1 MLKTHAQ
8 VREYEAGIG
17 NDVSCVFD
25 GRGSSGERVSTISE
39 AVVPSAAGMDA
50 EAIAHLS
57 RHEISSRMRSRQP
70 LQLCL
75 LVGGMVRCNGN
86 AYYGASPA
94 EARADTV
101 VGRVQMQISAGSAAF
116 YTPRGDDDAT
126 GRKSEQI
133 IRIVETHSGPS
144 EFCSPNSNGGD
155 HRSTMSNPF
164 LAPRLFWLDQY
175 GSLQDMRYAA
185 HGFGSNFAYSI
196 LDRGYRR
203 GMSRQEAADLI
214 RECFEQLR
222 RRYVINSPRPARIKC
237 ADQFGVTE
245 VVEDDIEQ

>member
-1 MLKTHAQ
+1 MLKTHVQ

-25 GRGSSGERVSTISE
+25 GRRSSGGGVSTKSE
-39 AVVPSAAGMDA
+39 AVVLSAAGMDA

-75 LVGGMVRCNGN
+75 LVGGMVRCNGK
-86 AYYGASPA
+86 ASSA
-94 EARADTV
+94 EARANTV

-116 YTPRGDDDAT
+116 CTPRGDDDAT
-126 GRKSEQI
+126 SRQSEQQI
-133 IRIVETHSGPS
+133 CILETHSCPS
-144 EFCSPNSNGGD
+144 ESRSPTSNGGD
-155 HRSTMSNPF
+155 HRSTTSNPS
-164 LAPRLFWLDQY
+164 LTPRLFWLDQY

-237 ADQFGVTE
+237 VDQFGVKE
-245 VVEDDIEQ
+245 VIEDGIKR